1 MTNQSVVPRM
11 TVSMQLRSD
20 IHVAEQFAPA
30 PHEHDPP
37 AALMRRASLAGLS
50 FLLERRGGIRCELF
64 LFASNPVLDLGSAPQ
79 AARRTMVRFCAHE

>member
-37 AALMRRASLAGLS
+37 AALMRRAGLAGLS
-50 FLLERRGGIRCELF
+50 FLLDRRGGM
-64 LFASNPVLDLGSAPQ
+64 
-79 AARRTMVRFCAHE
+79 AAI